1 MFVLAHRGMG
11 KGRYENT
18 LRSFKEGL
26 SYGAHGVELD
36 VRLTK
41 DGVVI
46 LNHDPDLKRTMGLD
60 VKISEKTFTEP

>member
-26 SYGAHGVELD
+26 SY
-36 VRLTK
+36 
-41 DGVVI
+41 
-46 LNHDPDLKRTMGLD
+46 DPESR
-60 VKISEKTFTEP
+60 SRS